1 MIGVVAQPARTI
13 GAPEIVASARTGWWR
28 RGRCAGR
35 KMASGAGS
43 MRGRAM
49 ITLKIVCWGIIAA
62 GVIIAVQEAVGRLAE
77 LCART
82 EGDE

>member
-1 MIGVVAQPARTI
+1 
-13 GAPEIVASARTGWWR
+13 
-28 RGRCAGR
+28 
-35 KMASGAGS
+35 
-43 MRGRAM
+43 M
-49 ITLKIVCWGIIAA
+49 ITLKIVFLGIIAA